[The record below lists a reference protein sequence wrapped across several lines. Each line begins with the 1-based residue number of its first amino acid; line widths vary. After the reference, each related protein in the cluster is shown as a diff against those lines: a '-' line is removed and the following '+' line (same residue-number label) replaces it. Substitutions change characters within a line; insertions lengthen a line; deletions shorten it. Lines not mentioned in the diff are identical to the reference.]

1 MGLSEV
7 TIVRPRAEFKNSVE
21 FAEIHQ
27 NLTDLVVTNFSKIGT
42 IHIKVNT
49 VQIKIG
55 TVHLKFGKKMDSA
68 MSGFFHP
75 AEFLNT
81 GPEWLGVLKMVSE
94 PILTV
99 SQVRMSHL
107 RRI

>member
-7 TIVRPRAEFKNSVE
+7 TIVRPGAEFKNSVE
-21 FAEIHQ
+21 FAEIHR

-68 MSGFFHP
+68 MSGFFTP
-75 AEFLNT
+75 PNF
-81 GPEWLGVLKMVSE
+81 
-94 PILTV
+94 
-99 SQVRMSHL
+99 
-107 RRI
+107 